1 MLPHPT
7 LRALS
12 QALVALHRPGTQG
25 DFASRLFACLQT
37 CFSCDYYSYDELT
50 ENAAAR
56 IEISPAVDPGT
67 LSRWLDQHPQ
77 IGGVYKHNGSLR
89 ILHFS
94 APTRWY
100 RTSVHNDLLTLLRQK
115 HQLCLT
121 ACEGRSQISIALS
134 RSVQPF
140 SDEEQRVLDL
150 LRPHLAQ
157 AYKGSM
163 LNSYLSE
170 AVGFAN
176 VGFLVADRSGQIRY
190 ATAKARKLLKE
201 YFCPDCAATL
211 PDSVQAWLSTSMKAR
226 SLTSSRRPDLTVA
239 FGHKTLAVQ
248 TSSKPESPEY
258 RLCLRETVQPLDA
271 APLQRLGL
279 THREAEVLL
288 WVSQGKSNAEIA
300 IILAS
305 KVRTVAKHLE
315 RVFAK
320 LMVENRTAAA
330 HAALAAMSCSA

>member
-1 MLPHPT
+1 MLPLST

-12 QALVALHRPGTQG
+12 QALVELHSPGTNG
-25 DFASRLFACLQT
+25 DFSNRLFACLRT
-37 CFSCDYYSYDELT
+37 CFSCDFYSYDEFT

-56 IEISPAVDPGT
+56 IEIYPAVDAET
-67 LSRWLDQHPQ
+67 LNRWLDRYPH

-89 ILHFS
+89 IIHFS
-94 APTRWY
+94 PANHWC
-100 RTSVHNDLLTLLRQK
+100 RTEMHNDLLGLLHQK
-115 HQLCLT
+115 YQLGLT
-121 ACEGRSQISIALS
+121 AREGRSRISIALS
-134 RSVQPF
+134 RSSHPF
-140 SDEEQRVLDL
+140 SEQDQRVLDL

-157 AYKGSM
+157 AHNGSM

-176 VGFLVADRSGQIRY
+176 IGFLVADRYGQIRY
-190 ATAKARKLLKE
+190 ATARARKLLNE
-201 YFCPDCAATL
+201 YFCPDSAATL
-211 PDSVQAWLSTSMKAR
+211 PHPVQAWLTKSMKPR
-226 SLTSSRRPDLTVA
+226 SLVSSPRQDLTVA
-239 FGHKTLAVQ
+239 SGHKTLAVQ
-248 TSSKPESPEY
+248 TSSKPEAPEY
-258 RLCLRETVQPLDA
+258 RLCLRETVHSFDA

-330 HAALAAMSCSA
+330 HAALAALSYSG

>member
-1 MLPHPT
+1 MLPHST
-7 LRALS
+7 LRTLS
-12 QALVALHRPGTQG
+12 QALVELHRPGTHG
-25 DFASRLFACLQT
+25 DFANRLFACLRT
-37 CFSCDYYSYDELT
+37 CFSCDFYSYDEFS
-50 ENAAAR
+50 ENAVAR
-56 IEISPAVDPGT
+56 IEIYPVVDAGT
-67 LSRWLDQHPQ
+67 LSRWLDQHPH
-77 IGGVYKHNGSLR
+77 IGGVYKHGGSLR

-94 APTRWY
+94 PPSQWCRAG
-100 RTSVHNDLLTLLRQK
+100 VHHDLLSLLHQK
-115 HQLCLT
+115 HQLGLN
-121 ACEGRSQISIALS
+121 ACEGRSRISIALS

-140 SDEEQRVLDL
+140 SEEERRVLEL

-157 AYKGSM
+157 AYKGNM

-176 VGFLVADRSGQIRY
+176 VGFLVADRSGQIKY
-190 ATAKARKLLKE
+190 ATARARKLLKE
-201 YFCPDCAATL
+201 YFCPDSAATL
-211 PDSVQAWLSTSMKAR
+211 PDPVQAWVCKKRKPLS
-226 SLTSSRRPDLTVA
+226 LFSSPPRDFTIA
-239 FGHKTLAVQ
+239 SGHKTLLLQ
-248 TSSKPESPEY
+248 TSSKPEAPEY
-258 RLCLRETVQPLDA
+258 RLCLRETIQSFDA

-330 HAALAAMSCSA
+330 HAALAALSYSG